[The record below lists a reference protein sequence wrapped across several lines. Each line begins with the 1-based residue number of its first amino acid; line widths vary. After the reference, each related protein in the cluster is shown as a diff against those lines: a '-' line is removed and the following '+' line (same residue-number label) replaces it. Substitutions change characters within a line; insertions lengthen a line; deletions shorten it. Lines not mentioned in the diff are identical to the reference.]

1 MVQLPG
7 TATRTAFGRMPVSAP
22 AGTSSG
28 LLKSSSDHRPSSS
41 WRRNPDSGTCM
52 ASRFI
57 SSADGSAQG
66 PRSPI
71 TGSTGRNRN
80 VRHPCRNLM

>member
-7 TATRTAFGRMPVSAP
+7 TATCTASGRMPVSAS

-28 LLKSSSDHRPSSS
+28 VSNNSSDHRPSSP
-41 WRRNPDSGTCM
+41 WRRNPDSGTCI

-57 SSADGSAQG
+57 SSTDGSAQG
-66 PRSPI
+66 RRSPI

-80 VRHPCRNLM
+80 VRHPHRNLM